1 MGAIKTG
8 SDTALRDYVTDGVPS
23 SGAHKPVKSAIRA
36 VFDLIDDAVD
46 GVNLPTTIG
55 RDVVQDGASAAGSAA
70 TNGDAFDT
78 AADTVIADGSKLLYV
93 LGDGDTYDASDV
105 TLDKIHSVLL
115 SGTAD
120 ISGVYRKEVFRP
132 NVPGPAASYAN
143 DIIPSL
149 HLRRLN
155 AAYDRGQPL
164 KVVLW
169 GDSISTYKPGSG
181 SARMDLKVEAYRAHL
196 LRMFPGATINF
207 YNRSWG
213 GRRYTDWDL
222 VSADTSVYTWND
234 GVSSWAAQV
243 GSLTPHLVILA
254 FGMNLSSSIQ
264 ELVDIRAYLTT
275 IGCDVLWETNLHPNL
290 TYGSY
295 TTSILNNLDQEA
307 GMTRSYAR
315 YIGDGLVD
323 FHRQALIV
331 RDGYDIR
338 IGHTVEGTKETVA
351 PANTG
356 PGGVKRCTGTQT
368 AYNWKMK
375 FVFDASGWAD
385 GATDAIQ
392 ASIGSATDYLQIKKS
407 AGGFWTFQWVC
418 SGSSSLTGT
427 LYTSTLATTLAT
439 DAQFTIEVRDDIVH
453 VFATEGDAAAVS
465 EEPVYVAQIVRKT
478 ILSAPYMQIVNL
490 TGADLTDAVFW
501 YTEQR
506 KNLPLITNKE
516 LWDSSYYPSDGGIN
530 HPTTAA
536 SDLIYHPVLQQLNFR
551 YDSGSIFFQD
561 FSQLGTLADTSE
573 RTLATKTVG
582 ANTIRTGHRG
592 EIRAYLIPGST
603 GNTKN
608 IYVKLGGST
617 IYTYTGT
624 QNAGSISVEIFF
636 GVDSTYTWYWGT
648 VQTTAGTVQISGVL
662 YTSVWAASTTFAIT
676 ALNGT
681 AALNDVVLRAVWFQV
696 LPRAV

>member
-1 MGAIKTG
+1 MGAIKTAADAAWADNVSPG
-8 SDTALRDYVTDGVPS
+8 VVSNPNKSD
-23 SGAHKPVKSAIRA
+23 IRA
-36 VFDLIDDAVD
+36 VFSLIDDAVS
-46 GVNLPTTIG
+46 GTNLPTTIG
-55 RDVVQDGASAAGSAA
+55 RDVTQDGASASGTAA
-70 TNGDAFDT
+70 DNGDAFDT
-78 AADTVIADGSKLLYV
+78 AADTVIADGSKLLFV
-93 LGDGDTYDASDV
+93 MGDGDTYDASDV

-115 SGTAD
+115 QGTAD

-207 YNRSWG
+207 YNRAWG

-264 ELVDIRAYLTT
+264 ELVDIRAYLTS

-375 FVFDASGWAD
+375 VVFDASGWAN

-392 ASIGSATDYLQIKKS
+392 ATVGSVTDYLQIKKS
-407 AGGFWTFQWVC
+407 SGGFWTFQWVC
-418 SGSSSLTGT
+418 GGSTSLSSS
-427 LYTSTLATTLAT
+427 LYTSTLATTLDT

-453 VFATEGDAAAVS
+453 VYSKEGDAAAVS

-478 ILSAPYMQIVNL
+478 ILAQPLVQIVSL
-490 TGADLTDAVFW
+490 TGADLTEAVFW

-561 FSQLGTLADTSE
+561 FTALGTQNDTSE
-573 RTLATKTVG
+573 LTLATKTVG
-582 ANTIRTGHRG
+582 ANTIRVGHRG
-592 EIRAYLIPGST
+592 EIRAAFAIGAN
-603 GNTKN
+603 GNTKT
-608 IYVKLGGST
+608 IKVKLGGTT

-624 QNAGSISVEIFF
+624 QNSGSISAEIFF
-636 GVDSTYTWYWGT
+636 AVDTTYTYYWGT
-648 VQTTAGTVQISGVL
+648 VQTAAGTVQISGAL
-662 YTSVWAASTTFAIT
+662 NTSVWASSTTFEIT
-676 ALNGT
+676 GQNGT
-681 AALNDVVLRAVWFQV
+681 VSPNDIVLRAVWFQV